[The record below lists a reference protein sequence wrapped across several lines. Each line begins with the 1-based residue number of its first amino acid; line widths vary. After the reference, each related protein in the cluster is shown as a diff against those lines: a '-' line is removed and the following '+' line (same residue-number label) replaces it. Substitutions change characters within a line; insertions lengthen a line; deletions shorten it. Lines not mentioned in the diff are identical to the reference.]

1 MIKRRLIFWEIGSFI
16 WIALAGSALHFAFEL
31 SEFWQPLAL
40 FSSVNESTWEHLKMY
55 FWPGLIY
62 ALVQYTYTKDIANN
76 YWVAKLVSLLA
87 TPLGII
93 ISYYGYL
100 SITLPLYGTG
110 FFEMDLMTMVIG
122 LTCSAILAYKIMLRP
137 KISSVPKLY
146 VVSAYLTLTAMYS
159 TFTYYPPKIFLF
171 ENFFGYEYKGEYG
184 ILENYEPY
192 RVFKKDPVD

>member
-16 WIALAGSALHFAFEL
+16 WVALAGSALHFAFEL
-31 SEFWQPLAL
+31 SEFWRPLAL

-100 SITLPLYGTG
+100 SITLPMYGTG
-110 FFEMDLMTMVIG
+110 FFEMDLMTMVVG
-122 LTCSAILAYKIMLRP
+122 LTCSSILAYKIMVRP
-137 KISSVPKLY
+137 KIDSVPKLY
-146 VVSAYLTLTAMYS
+146 VVSAYLTLTAMFS

-171 ENFFGYEYKGEYG
+171 ENFFG
-184 ILENYEPY
+184 
-192 RVFKKDPVD
+192 

>member
-16 WIALAGSALHFAFEL
+16 WVALAGSALHFAFEL

-62 ALVQYTYTKDIANN
+62 ALVQYTYTKDVANN

-100 SITLPLYGTG
+100 SITLPIYGTG

-122 LTCSAILAYKIMLRP
+122 LTCSSILAYKIMVRP
-137 KISSVPKLY
+137 KINSVPKLY
-146 VVSAYLTLTAMYS
+146 VVSAYLTLTAMFS

>member
-1 MIKRRLIFWEIGSFI
+1 MKRRLIFWEIGSFI
-16 WIALAGSALHFAFEL
+16 WVALAGSALHFAFEL
-31 SEFWQPLAL
+31 SEFWRPLAL

-110 FFEMDLMTMVIG
+110 FFKLDLMTMVIG
-122 LTCSAILAYKIMLRP
+122 LTCSSVLAYKIMVRP
-137 KISSVPKLY
+137 KIINIPKQY
-146 VVSAYLTLTAMYS
+146 VVSTYMLLTVMFS

-192 RVFKKDPVD
+192 RVFKKESIN